1 MLKQIDRYHAQLQK
15 LRPLSPDSMRRL
27 LDDFAI
33 EYTYNSNAIEGNTLT
48 YEETSLILKEGVTIA
63 EKPLKDHLEA
73 VSHREAF
80 LYVEELVK
88 QRVPLSE
95 RVIRD
100 IHSIV
105 LMDRPQSRGVYRNV
119 PVRIGG
125 TKHEPPQPWQVPIE
139 MEKLMLDYAQPDELH
154 PVERIALFHL
164 RFECIHPFVD
174 GNGRTGRLLMNLELM
189 KEGYPPIDVK
199 FADRR
204 TYYEAFRS
212 YQESA
217 YLDAGAMTQLVER
230 YVLDALIR
238 QVEIITNGHSIVRES
253 DMQEE
258 QEQGELEP

>member
-1 MLKQIDRYHAQLQK
+1 MLHQIDNYLAQLQK

-27 LDDFAI
+27 LDDFSI

-48 YEETSLILKEGVTIA
+48 YEETSLILKEGITIA

-88 QRVPLSE
+88 QRSALTE

-105 LMDRPQSRGVYRNV
+105 LMDKPQSRGVYRSV

-125 TKHEPPQPWQVPIE
+125 TAHEPPQPWQVPIE
-139 MEKLMLDYAQPDELH
+139 MEKLLLDYPQMEQMH
-154 PVERIALFHL
+154 PIERIALFHL

-174 GNGRTGRLLMNLELM
+174 GNGRTGRLILNLELM
-189 KEGYPPIDVK
+189 KDGYPPIDVK

-204 TYYEAFRS
+204 TYYAAFRA
-212 YQESA
+212 YQDSN
-217 YLDAGAMTQLVER
+217 YLDASAMTDLVGK
-230 YVLDALIR
+230 YVLDALIN
-238 QVEIITNGHSIVRES
+238 QVDIVLNSHSYTGE
-253 DMQEE
+253 ME
-258 QEQGELEP
+258 QEQEDELEME